1 LDDPVQIGRLCWTP
15 YENRV
20 GAVSKKSL
28 AELRIKSWQEYVLE
42 RMAKAPAAPLEAELR
57 PAA

>member
-1 LDDPVQIGRLCWTP
+1 VQIGRLCWTP

>member
-1 LDDPVQIGRLCWTP
+1 LDDAVQIGTLCWTP

-20 GAVSKKSL
+20 EAISKKSL
-28 AELRIKSWQEYVLE
+28 AEL
-42 RMAKAPAAPLEAELR
+42 PLEAELR